1 MRILFVDE
9 KDWAKKVPYTIHYL
23 AEHLVKRGHQV
34 WAIDFDDTWRRTH
47 ALDLYARGRQ
57 RQVAKIDPRAAVEL
71 ISPGFVKLPALSR
84 ISTLATHSWAIAGL
98 LRRAKIDCIVT
109 YSITNAAATLALAKL
124 ANVPVAFHS
133 IDMLAPLVPHRALEW
148 PAELIERELIRRADC
163 VLALTPVFG
172 ERARM
177 LGARQVAIIPNG
189 VNVDALRPGLD
200 TEQLRE
206 ELGLGNNKVVLFV
219 GTITKHVGLDL
230 FLHHFAR
237 MPRDGVKLVIVGD
250 DIVTGGR
257 ELRRA
262 QAVCRELGIADRVI
276 FTGLQPAERVPLYI
290 NLADVCV
297 SPFPPATFS
306 RYNIT
311 MKVFEYMACGKPTVM
326 FNLAGTQS
334 LVPPGSGGM
343 VYVESYAQ
351 MCAAIDRLLQDAPE
365 RARLG
370 AAGRALVVERFSWY
384 HVTRNLERV
393 LLGLRAGRSGGRD
406 ARAITQSSIDQEAVL

>member
-9 KDWAKKVPYTIHYL
+9 KDCVKKVPYTIHYL
-23 AEHLVKRGHQV
+23 AEQLVKRGHQV
-34 WAIDFDDTWRRTH
+34 AAIDFDDTWRRAHT
-47 ALDLYARGRQ
+47 LDLYARGRQ
-57 RQVAKIDPRAAVEL
+57 RQVAKIDPRAVVEL

-84 ISTLATHSWAIAGL
+84 LSTLATHTWALAGM
-98 LRRAKIDCIVT
+98 LRRTKIDCIVT

-133 IDMLAPLVPHRALEW
+133 IDMLAPLVPHKALQW
-148 PAELIERELIRRADC
+148 PAELIERVLIRRADC

-172 ERARM
+172 ARARQI
-177 LGARQVAIIPNG
+177 GARQVAIIPNG

-200 TEQLRE
+200 TAHLRQ
-206 ELGLGNNKVVLFV
+206 ELGLGTDKVVLFV
-219 GTITKHVGLDL
+219 GTITKHIGLDP
-230 FLHHFAR
+230 FLRHFAR
-237 MPRDGVKLVIVGD
+237 MPRDGIKLVIVGD
-250 DIVTGGR
+250 DIVTNGR

-262 QAVCRELGIADRVI
+262 QAVCRELGIADSVI

-297 SPFPPATFS
+297 SPFPPSTFS

-334 LVPPGSGGM
+334 LVPPGSGGI
-343 VYVESYAQ
+343 VYVESHAD
-351 MCAAIDRLLQDAPE
+351 MCTAIEHLLQDAPE

-370 AAGRALVVERFSWY
+370 AAGRALVAERFAWD
-384 HVTRNLERV
+384 HVTRDLERV
-393 LLGLRAGRSGGRD
+393 LLDLRAGRSGGRD
-406 ARAITQSSIDQEAVL
+406 ERALTPSLIDEESML